1 MAIRKPD
8 HSPAAIDHGALK
20 QALGYLIHL
29 ADLANMQGFARAFA
43 GTGLTAARYT
53 ALELIGSNPGIK
65 PADLA
70 AAMAVERSNLVALVR
85 FLAERG
91 WVRAGAGP
99 NRREKSLELTPAGRE
114 ALAGLRERLASHD
127 KELSARL
134 SAEEREALER
144 LLARIVGA

>member
-1 MAIRKPD
+1 MANRKPD
-8 HSPAAIDHGALK
+8 HSPAAVDHGALK
-20 QALGYLIHL
+20 QSLGYLVHL

-85 FLAERG
+85 FLSDRG
-91 WVRAGAGP
+91 WARAGAGP
-99 NRREKSLELTPAGRE
+99 NRREKSLELTPAGHD
-114 ALAGLRERLASHD
+114 ALAGLRERLARHER
-127 KELSARL
+127 ELAARL
-134 SAEEREALER
+134 STEDRRQLEA